1 MAENTPSIPDSVY
14 HVMLAVSQSK
24 APDGQTENVRIL
36 GTYTSISKAKEA
48 ARCDL
53 FNSGY
58 EREWFSTFETSLQ
71 ALEKL
76 VTSEGTGLAVY
87 AVATDGTKFRIRI
100 STSPNSLQ
108 LTTDEEDGRVRIPLY
123 YVVQTNVPYC
133 SHERKPTHDTHIEGV
148 FKSYAVARARAST
161 VLLSEG
167 DGITSSSYQDYCEA
181 GENVIVHATG
191 SNEEN
196 YFVSV
201 VTGQELE
208 SVRLLVYFLYDT
220 SPANLLFPLGTWWH
234 DRGVIGLV

>member
-1 MAENTPSIPDSVY
+1 MAENTQSIPDSVY
-14 HVMLAVSQSK
+14 HVILTVSQSK
-24 APDGQTENVRIL
+24 APVGQTEKIRVL

-48 ARCDL
+48 AHCGL

-58 EREWFSTFETSLQ
+58 EREWFSTFETNPE
-71 ALEKL
+71 ALEQL
-76 VTSEGTGLAVY
+76 ATSEGTGLAVY
-87 AVATDGTKFRIRI
+87 ALATDGTKFRIRI

-148 FKSYAVARARAST
+148 FKSYAEARACAST
-161 VLLSEG
+161 VLISEE

-181 GENVIVHATG
+181 GENERDCEFGENVIVHATG
-191 SNEEN
+191 GNEDN

-208 SVRLLVYFLYDT
+208 SVRLCEASL
-220 SPANLLFPLGTWWH
+220 
-234 DRGVIGLV
+234 RI